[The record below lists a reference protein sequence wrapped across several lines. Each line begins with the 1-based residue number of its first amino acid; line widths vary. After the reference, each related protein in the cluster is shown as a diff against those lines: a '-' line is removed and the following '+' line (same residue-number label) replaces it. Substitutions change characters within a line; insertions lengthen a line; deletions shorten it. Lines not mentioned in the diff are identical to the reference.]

1 MEDRKLFIER
11 DYEEQTT
18 EDFLRTVLDY
28 YLSDVQLILNN
39 IDELGL
45 DDESRDF
52 YEKLEKFIT
61 KIL

>member
-11 DYEEQTT
+11 DYEEQST

-61 KIL
+61 NIL